1 LRRVSTPPEEPGQGG
16 GWQPQGWQ
24 SEWNRPGGWQPD
36 EQGDA
41 VPPPPPG
48 QGGWQQQPD
57 GGWMQVGVAQTSGK
71 STAALV
77 LGILGLVL
85 FCPIICSILALIFG
99 YQARRDIDASGG
111 RLSGRGNATVGIVLG
126 WIGVALMVAFV
137 ALIIIGLAVGDSGTS
152 STPPPVQ
159 ATPA

>member
-1 LRRVSTPPEEPGQGG
+1 MSTPPEEPGQGG
-16 GWQPQGWQ
+16 GWQPEGWQ
-24 SEWNRPGGWQPD
+24 SEWNRPGGWRSGEPD
-36 EQGDA
+36 ET
-41 VPPPPPG
+41 VPPPPQA

-57 GGWMQVGVAQTSGK
+57 GGWTQAGVAQTSGK

-99 YQARRDIDASGG
+99 YQARREIDASGG

-126 WIGVALMVAFV
+126 WIGVALMVAFIV
-137 ALIIIGLAVGDSGTS
+137 LIIIGLAVGDSGTS
-152 STPPPVQ
+152 SSPPPVQ